1 MALGAAQ
8 LPLEDSG
15 WYPSSP
21 GEQLTTEVA
30 VGMGMVLLDNI
41 AKTSAIF
48 QAKGYSKN
56 SYGGCCSQQALNCA
70 ALLPTSQMCVCGR
83 VGR

>member
-21 GEQLTTEVA
+21 EEQLTTGVA
-30 VGMGMVLLDNI
+30 VGMGMVSLDEI

-48 QAKGYSKN
+48 QAKGYSKV
-56 SYGGCCSQQALNCA
+56 SYG
-70 ALLPTSQMCVCGR
+70 VR
-83 VGR
+83 